1 MTTRDIDL
9 ACFGE
14 PLMELTRV
22 QHEGEAPSYR
32 PGHGGDTS
40 NCAIAAA
47 RQGARTAYISAVGD
61 DSFGRELRA
70 LWQAEGVDDGTV
82 RTDPAAPTGLYIIT
96 PSPAGRDFAYYRA
109 GSAASRYTPA
119 DLPLDLLPRVRI
131 VQLSGISQAVGEGPC
146 DAGFR
151 LIEAA
156 RDAGCEVAYDTNLRL
171 KLWSLERAR
180 AIMHGAMERCT
191 IALPSV
197 DDSRALTGLDDPDAI
212 VDAYLRRGPRIVAL
226 KLGAEGSL
234 VATPERRERLAP
246 CRVEAVD
253 ATGAGDTFGGAF
265 LARLAAGDDPFAAA
279 RYANSAA
286 ALTTTG
292 YGAVAP
298 IPRADAVQ
306 ALLAGNG
313 AGAGAGHD
321 TGAARA

>member
-1 MTTRDIDL
+1 MTIRDIDL

-22 QHEGEAPSYR
+22 DRDGEPPSYR
-32 PGHGGDTS
+32 PGYGGDTS
-40 NCAIAAA
+40 NCAISAA
-47 RQGARTAYISAVGD
+47 RQGARTAYISAVGE

-70 LWQAEGVDDGTV
+70 LWRAEGVDDSAV
-82 RTDPAAPTGLYIIT
+82 RTDAVAPTGLYIIT

-119 DLPLDLLPRVRI
+119 DLPVDLLPRVRV

-156 RDAGCEVAYDTNLRL
+156 RAAGCEVAYDTNLRL

-180 AIMHGAMERCT
+180 AVMHGAIERCT
-191 IALPSV
+191 IALPSI
-197 DDSRALTGLDDPDAI
+197 DDSRILTGLDDPDTIA
-212 VDAYLRRGPRIVAL
+212 DAYLRRGPRIVAL
-226 KLGAEGSL
+226 KLGADGVL
-234 VATPERRERLAP
+234 VATAGRRERLPAN
-246 CRVEAVD
+246 RVEALD
-253 ATGAGDTFGGAF
+253 ATGAGDTFDGAF
-265 LARLAAGDDPFAAA
+265 LARLAAGDDPFSAA
-279 RYANSAA
+279 RYGNAAA

-298 IPRADAVQ
+298 IPRAEAVREM
-306 ALLAGNG
+306 LA
-313 AGAGAGHD
+313 
-321 TGAARA
+321 RS